1 MNNGK
6 YMLVLLY
13 VNDVLVML
21 ELSSDRRWV
30 KDVLEEK
37 YKKVT
42 MIENTHLPYLGMAI
56 IKT

>member
-1 MNNGK
+1 
-6 YMLVLLY
+6 
-13 VNDVLVML
+13 L

>member
-30 KDVLEEK
+30 KDILEEK

-42 MIENTHLPYLGMAI
+42 MIKNTHLPYLGMAI